1 MNNIK
6 YVEEEDERF
15 VFLQRIYLQ
24 GLEKRYD
31 ALLTMYGEKQEEA
44 DELRLDLAD
53 VKTLYRAQVC
63 TIQWSVCRE

>member
-1 MNNIK
+1 MNTIK
-6 YVEEEDERF
+6 YINTKDF
-15 VFLQRIYLQ
+15 FFFLIIDLQ
-24 GLEKRYD
+24 ALEKRYD

-63 TIQWSVCRE
+63 FKY